1 LSDVFISYA
10 RENVLEARSIADA
23 LHDRGLSVFWDRTI
37 PAGRTFEHVIEE
49 AIGDAKAVVVLW
61 SQHSIRSD
69 WVRAEAA
76 EGANRGILVPATLDG
91 ASPPLRYR
99 VAQTANLADWTPG
112 RTAESLVAFLN
123 DVAQTVRTSQPALD
137 SQGGDIA
144 DRQGQTRVSSDA
156 LARAGEERIR
166 QYLKVSIASA
176 WLGSLALAVT
186 LAYDYA
192 VVAHVGSV
200 YLVANVLTI
209 AAMVLGAVAS
219 ATLGALSLRR
229 QLLVGILQGWVWPVV
244 GAVGQVVILMLAAR
258 LIRELPFT
266 LSGPEGLFLFVLCG
280 TIGPGLLTVGAVV
293 TNRALTGISS
303 RG

>member
-10 RENVLEARSIADA
+10 RENLLEARSIAEA

-61 SQHSIRSD
+61 SRHSIRSD
-69 WVRAEAA
+69 WVRAEAS

-99 VAQTANLADWTPG
+99 VAQTANLTDWTPG
-112 RTAESLVAFLN
+112 RPVESFAAFLN
-123 DVAQTVRTSQPALD
+123 DVADTVRTSQPTQG
-137 SQGGDIA
+137 SQGSDIA
-144 DRQGQTRVSSDA
+144 DRQRQTQIWSGAVGRASDA
-156 LARAGEERIR
+156 RIR
-166 QYLKVSIASA
+166 QSLKTSTVCA

-186 LAYDYA
+186 LAYDFA
-192 VVAHVGSV
+192 VATRVGSI
-200 YLVANVLTI
+200 YMAAYVLTI
-209 AAMVLGAVAS
+209 LALVLGAIAS
-219 ATLGALSLRR
+219 ATLGVLSLRR
-229 QLLVGILQGWVWPVV
+229 QFLVGILQGWVWPVV

-258 LIRELPFT
+258 LIRELPFP
-266 LSGPEGLFLFVLCG
+266 LSEFEGLFVFVLCG

-293 TNRALTGISS
+293 TNRTLAQRT
-303 RG
+303 